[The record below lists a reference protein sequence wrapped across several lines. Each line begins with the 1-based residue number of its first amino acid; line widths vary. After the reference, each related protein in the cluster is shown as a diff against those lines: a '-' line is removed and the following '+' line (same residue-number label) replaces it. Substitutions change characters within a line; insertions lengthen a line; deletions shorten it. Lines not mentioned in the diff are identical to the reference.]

1 MPPETFLVL
10 HSILVALCL
19 PFNLSYPSQ
28 PFTTP
33 LLPVTVPP
41 QTPSLCTAALFELC
55 SGLWS
60 SLVPSE
66 TRPWVDL
73 CLRELLL
80 SPLPSRGLHVV
91 PGLPTTSVLCSDA
104 LQTSS
109 LCPSA
114 FFGVFGPIKTPQS
127 CCSLIRLVHL
137 HSVPGPLRTSVLCSV
152 PFWAHRIPKTSLVS
166 LAPSGSLWSL
176 WRFLL
181 FHQNLVE
188 SHLCAR
194 EQSVFHL
201 RVCFYLVS
209 GTPEMSLS
217 SSDLLLSFSEKAIAF
232 IWFLSTHLL
241 WCFFLCFA
249 ISFCSSYLGVN

>member
-80 SPLPSRGLHVV
+80 SPLPSRV
-91 PGLPTTSVLCSDA
+91 PPCGPRPPDDICTLLRSPPDFLLVSLSLLWCLWPNQDTSVLLFSHPFGAPPFGPRSPEDICT
-104 LQTSS
+104 LFSS
-109 LCPSA
+109 LLSSPHPQD
-114 FFGVFGPIKTPQS
+114 FFGLSGPVGI
-127 CCSLIRLVHL
+127 SLIPVTIPLVP
-137 HSVPGPLRTSVLCSV
+137 SEPCRKPSLCSR
-152 PFWAHRIPKTSLVS
+152 A
-166 LAPSGSLWSL
+166 
-176 WRFLL
+176 
-181 FHQNLVE
+181 
-188 SHLCAR
+188 
-194 EQSVFHL
+194 
-201 RVCFYLVS
+201 VCFPS
-209 GTPEMSLS
+209 
-217 SSDLLLSFSEKAIAF
+217 
-232 IWFLSTHLL
+232 
-241 WCFFLCFA
+241 
-249 ISFCSSYLGVN
+249 